1 MRWAWL
7 LALLLLL
14 PAVTSPSAKQGDLTI
29 SSAAPS
35 AQPGSVVLVI
45 VACRESP
52 DRVVASALGREV
64 VFYPDPDSKTW
75 RGLVGVD
82 VESAVGKYSV
92 IVRAF
97 RKGHPELSVTHDLQ
111 VAPKRFPTRRLN
123 VAARYGSHPES
134 AIPRIRQASESLT
147 PTFQRVTPRQR
158 RDPLPMPVSDHLTSN
173 FGARSI
179 FNGQPR
185 AARMRGRFPESG
197 GTPVRAQR
205 RRDRAGGEPVFHG
218 QHGHR

>member
-64 VFYPDPDSKTW
+64 VFYPDPDGKTW

-82 VESAVGKYSV
+82 VESAPGKYSV
-92 IVRAF
+92 IVRAI
-97 RKGHPELSVTHDLQ
+97 REGHPELSVTHDLQ
-111 VAPKRFPTRRLN
+111 RRTQTISDP
-123 VAARYGSHPES
+123 AAERGDHATGVPRERVRTDS
-134 AIPRIRQASESLT
+134 A
-147 PTFQRVTPRQR
+147 RV
-158 RDPLPMPVSDHLTSN
+158 
-173 FGARSI
+173 
-179 FNGQPR
+179 
-185 AARMRGRFPESG
+185 
-197 GTPVRAQR
+197 
-205 RRDRAGGEPVFHG
+205 
-218 QHGHR
+218 